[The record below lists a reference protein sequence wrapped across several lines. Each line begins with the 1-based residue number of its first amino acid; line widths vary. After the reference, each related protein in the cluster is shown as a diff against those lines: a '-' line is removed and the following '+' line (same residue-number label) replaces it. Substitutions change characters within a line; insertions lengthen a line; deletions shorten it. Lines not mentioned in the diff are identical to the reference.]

1 MSIHWVRVSV
11 LLVATACLVSL
22 SLVEPRLHADSGD
35 IMLQPY
41 DVTDGSSTVTVAE
54 YELGSGETVK
64 YSFTATDEVRYTV
77 VMIALGAISSPRV
90 TMLRITDAS
99 ASGTFIADYDGKYRF
114 MFSNPSEISVVELS
128 YVVNHH
134 LQWPT
139 MLGVS
144 LLLLAALTGG
154 FAARYLIVLRRW
166 QKTGSFHSPP
176 QSGIREIKS
185 PSEHKRKGSM
195 HVFWFRR

>member
-1 MSIHWVRVSV
+1 
-11 LLVATACLVSL
+11 
-22 SLVEPRLHADSGD
+22 
-35 IMLQPY
+35 
-41 DVTDGSSTVTVAE
+41 
-54 YELGSGETVK
+54 
-64 YSFTATDEVRYTV
+64 
-77 VMIALGAISSPRV
+77 
-90 TMLRITDAS
+90 
-99 ASGTFIADYDGKYRF
+99 

-144 LLLLAALTGG
+144 LLLLAVLTGG

-166 QKTGSFHSPP
+166 QETGSFHLPP

-185 PSEHKRKGSM
+185 PSEHKRNGSM
-195 HVFWFRR
+195 HFFWFHR